1 MLRIVQAENAED
13 VAAARDLFVA
23 YADALGVS
31 LCFQGFE
38 RELAGMPGAYGPPS
52 GRLLLAR
59 WSAEP
64 AGCVALRALGGA
76 TCEMK
81 RLYVRPA
88 LRGRGIGRALASAIL
103 DQARQ
108 LGYHTMRLDTLPTM
122 PEAIALYRWLGF
134 VEIPPYYDNPIPGAL
149 FFERR
154 LADDEPRR

>member
-23 YADALGVS
+23 YADALGIS

-52 GRLLLAR
+52 GRPLLAR
-59 WSAEP
+59 CEAQV
-64 AGCVALRALGGA
+64 AGCVALRDLDGV

-81 RLYVRPA
+81 RLYVCPA
-88 LRGRGIGRALASAIL
+88 FRGRGIGRALADAIV

-108 LGYHTMRLDTLPTM
+108 LGYRAMRLDTLRTM
-122 PEAIALYRWLGF
+122 PEDIALYRALGF
-134 VEIPPYYDNPIPGAL
+134 VEIAPYCHNPIPGAL
-149 FFERR
+149 FFERW
-154 LADDEPRR
+154 LVDDGRPS